1 MEIFNK
7 RPLERMLPDKITYFN
22 SVIICFLLCNVLILL
37 DRILERFT
45 THVQAT
51 RYISS
56 GFAMLSLANLRIK
69 HGDCPNSAEQP
80 SNEIVDSQVKTEP
93 AEDIEDVEVL
103 DADNNIDN
111 DNLLENEGRNERLTT
126 PSPVKSRDEVQQ
138 AVPQRQNI

>member
-1 MEIFNK
+1 M
-7 RPLERMLPDKITYFN
+7 
-22 SVIICFLLCNVLILL
+22 
-37 DRILERFT
+37 
-45 THVQAT
+45 AT
-51 RYISS
+51 
-56 GFAMLSLANLRIK
+56 A
-69 HGDCPNSAEQP
+69 PNSAEQP

-111 DNLLENEGRNERLTT
+111 DNLLENEGRNEHLTT